1 MNDKGIFV
9 GEIFNIERGGSPRPI
24 QHYLTEDT
32 DSVPW
37 IMIGDTTVGGKYIE
51 STRLRIKN
59 EGIRKS
65 REVYPGELLLTNSMS
80 FGRPYILKT
89 YGCIHDGWLALKPKR
104 NDIDLDYAYHAL
116 GSAHA
121 MAQFQ
126 KQAAG
131 ATVKNLNKDIV
142 ASIKIPLPPLEEQRR
157 IAAIL
162 DKAGQILSSSRQT
175 DSLRQHLQER
185 LFISMFGDPRSNSL
199 GWARMSIEAL
209 TSDYVGGAALVPE
222 DFVSQGVPVLHKGAI
237 KPGGRIE
244 VDSKKKGFV
253 TLQTAL
259 HHTRNLAGP
268 DRIAVTLRDLVPSG
282 PFIGLMADLSTTAIP
297 EYILAQGAYAFRVD
311 ESKVLPD
318 YLIAL
323 VNMPAFRLV
332 LRQNAVGSTQIH
344 IRLPVFKS
352 IELPVPPI
360 DIQHKFARI
369 ISQISSIDTSGKD
382 RIQRINELTRALQS
396 SSFSGQPI

>member
-51 STRLRIKN
+51 STRLRIKK

-162 DKAGQILSSSRQT
+162 DVSQKLQRLHRQRIESLYRLRQSMYRELFSQPCSDLLPLSSLAKITSGYAFKAADFCEQGA
-175 DSLRQHLQER
+175 HV
-185 LFISMFGDPRSNSL
+185 I
-199 GWARMSIEAL
+199 RMSDL
-209 TSDYVGGAALVPE
+209 GGEDVDLASSALVPAE
-222 DFVSQGVPVLHKGAI
+222 VTEGLERFELFEGDILLGMSGSLGKLGIVPCITAGARVFLNQRVAKISLLPSSPISRELLVEAIKSKQYIGHLERCAAGVAVRNVSSTQMLDFLIPVLTEEE
-237 KPGGRIE
+237 GRAFSRGCRTVSAQILRSE
-244 VDSKKKGFV
+244 HCIAQSRE
-253 TLQTAL
+253 LQASLVEAL
-259 HHTRNLAGP
+259 L
-268 DRIAVTLRDLVPSG
+268 
-282 PFIGLMADLSTTAIP
+282 
-297 EYILAQGAYAFRVD
+297 
-311 ESKVLPD
+311 
-318 YLIAL
+318 
-323 VNMPAFRLV
+323 
-332 LRQNAVGSTQIH
+332 
-344 IRLPVFKS
+344 
-352 IELPVPPI
+352 
-360 DIQHKFARI
+360 
-369 ISQISSIDTSGKD
+369 
-382 RIQRINELTRALQS
+382 
-396 SSFSGQPI
+396 GQP

>member
-1 MNDKGIFV
+1 
-9 GEIFNIERGGSPRPI
+9 
-24 QHYLTEDT
+24 
-32 DSVPW
+32 
-37 IMIGDTTVGGKYIE
+37 
-51 STRLRIKN
+51 
-59 EGIRKS
+59 
-65 REVYPGELLLTNSMS
+65 
-80 FGRPYILKT
+80 
-89 YGCIHDGWLALKPKR
+89 
-104 NDIDLDYAYHAL
+104 
-116 GSAHA
+116 
-121 MAQFQ
+121 
-126 KQAAG
+126 
-131 ATVKNLNKDIV
+131 
-142 ASIKIPLPPLEEQRR
+142 
-157 IAAIL
+157 
-162 DKAGQILSSSRQT
+162 
-175 DSLRQHLQER
+175 
-185 LFISMFGDPRSNSL
+185 
-199 GWARMSIEAL
+199 MSIEAL

-253 TLQTAL
+253 TPQTAL

-282 PFIGLMADLSTTAIP
+282 PCIGLMADLSTTAIP

-352 IELPVPPI
+352 IEIPVPPI
-360 DIQHKFARI
+360 GIQHKFARI
-369 ISQISSIDTSGKD
+369 ISHISSIDALGRD

>member
-1 MNDKGIFV
+1 MNIVLQLGDIASVVMGQASPGKDCNKEGNGYPFVKAGEFSGDRPVVREWTTNPLKKAKDGDVLVCVVGATAGKVNLGIDCAIGRSV
-9 GEIFNIERGGSPRPI
+9 AAVRPLP
-24 QHYLTEDT
+24 QRLNTSYLHH
-32 DSVPW
+32 
-37 IMIGDTTVGGKYIE
+37 
-51 STRLRIKN
+51 
-59 EGIRKS
+59 
-65 REVYPGELLLTNSMS
+65 
-80 FGRPYILKT
+80 FLKT
-89 YGCIHDGWLALKPKR
+89 KTLVLRHGSQGLAQGVITREML
-104 NDIDLDYAYHAL
+104 L
-116 GSAHA
+116 G
-121 MAQFQ
+121 
-126 KQAAG
+126 
-131 ATVKNLNKDIV
+131 LE
-142 ASIKIPLPPLEEQRR
+142 IPLPSLEEQRR

-175 DSLRQHLQER
+175 DFLRQHLQER

-222 DFVSQGVPVLHKGAI
+222 DFVAQGVPVLHKGAI

-253 TLQTAL
+253 TPQTAL

-352 IELPVPPI
+352 IEIPVPPI
-360 DIQHKFARI
+360 EIQHKFARI
-369 ISQISSIDTSGKD
+369 ISHISSIDALGRD

>member
-51 STRLRIKN
+51 STRLRIKK

-162 DKAGQILSSSRQT
+162 DKAHRITLLQKDAKNAIELLPKSLFLS
-175 DSLRQHLQER
+175 L
-185 LFISMFGDPRSNSL
+185 FGDPRINPYSWPQYSL
-199 GWARMSIEAL
+199 GELGRVVTGSTPPSSEHGMFEGTHPFVTPGDLGSGQASKRSLTEAGARRSRSVRKGSALVCCIGATIGKMDIAREDSAFNQQINAVEWGDSVIGEFGIEAL
-209 TSDYVGGAALVPE
+209 RFFKDTISTAGA
-222 DFVSQGVPVLHKGAI
+222 
-237 KPGGRIE
+237 
-244 VDSKKKGFV
+244 
-253 TLQTAL
+253 
-259 HHTRNLAGP
+259 
-268 DRIAVTLRDLVPSG
+268 
-282 PFIGLMADLSTTAIP
+282 STTLP
-297 EYILAQGAYAFRVD
+297 ILKKSAF
-311 ESKVLPD
+311 EK
-318 YLIAL
+318 
-323 VNMPAFRLV
+323 
-332 LRQNAVGSTQIH
+332 LRI
-344 IRLPVFKS
+344 
-352 IELPVPPI
+352 PVPPI
-360 DIQHKFARI
+360 GLQRDYCQHLEAMSPCLARLQTAAQLGA
-369 ISQISSIDTSGKD
+369 SLKQ
-382 RIQRINELTRALQS
+382 ALMS
-396 SSFSGQPI
+396 KAFSGVLLR

>member
-51 STRLRIKN
+51 STRLRIKK

-162 DKAGQILSSSRQT
+162 DKASALKQQSLKALAQVESLGIARLEQLLIKNQESLTPRRLEELCATGAPITYGILQPGPDLVQCIPYVRPSEIKNSQIDIKRLKKTSFEIAVKYRKSEIKTGDILLTIVGTIGETALVPPELEGGNITQSSARVRIDTSLACPAYIYHFFKSQHA
-175 DSLRQHLQER
+175 LRQISRDRLGVAVER
-185 LFISMFGDPRSNSL
+185 LNLHHVRDMEILCLPMEVQDKFGAEVHSLAQLVSRHSLLAQRTSSLLNSLSNSL
-199 GWARMSIEAL
+199 
-209 TSDYVGGAALVPE
+209 LV
-222 DFVSQGVPVLHKGAI
+222 
-237 KPGGRIE
+237 
-244 VDSKKKGFV
+244 
-253 TLQTAL
+253 
-259 HHTRNLAGP
+259 
-268 DRIAVTLRDLVPSG
+268 
-282 PFIGLMADLSTTAIP
+282 
-297 EYILAQGAYAFRVD
+297 
-311 ESKVLPD
+311 
-318 YLIAL
+318 
-323 VNMPAFRLV
+323 
-332 LRQNAVGSTQIH
+332 
-344 IRLPVFKS
+344 
-352 IELPVPPI
+352 
-360 DIQHKFARI
+360 
-369 ISQISSIDTSGKD
+369 
-382 RIQRINELTRALQS
+382 
-396 SSFSGQPI
+396 SGQEP